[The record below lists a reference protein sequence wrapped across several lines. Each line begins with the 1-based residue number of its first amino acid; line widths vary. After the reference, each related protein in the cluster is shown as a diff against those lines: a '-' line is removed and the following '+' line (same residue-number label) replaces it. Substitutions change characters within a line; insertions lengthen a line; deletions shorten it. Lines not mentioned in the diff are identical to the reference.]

1 MATEEQNKEV
11 LEAVLDGIGRRGSP
25 AGALTL
31 LRSTNHLSPEI
42 RRTVAAYLPSVV
54 SKESGDRITDS
65 LINLSQD
72 DDEDVRDWATT
83 GLGTQLIYSDIEDR
97 ARTSVTLIDA
107 LERRTMDDSP
117 VVRGEALTGL
127 ARRHLATAVPL
138 IRSELEGFSVSRKR
152 SRLPQSP
159 QTRLSVRHFKR

>member
-1 MATEEQNKEV
+1 LARRHGCALDLNESVDAPVRMATEEQNKEV

-54 SKESGDRITDS
+54 SKKSGDRITDS

-72 DDEDVRDWATT
+72 DDEDVRDWGYNGVGHSADLLRHRGSSPNIRDT
-83 GLGTQLIYSDIEDR
+83 DR
-97 ARTSVTLIDA
+97 CPGKA
-107 LERRTMDDSP
+107 DD
-117 VVRGEALTGL
+117 R
-127 ARRHLATAVPL
+127 
-138 IRSELEGFSVSRKR
+138 
-152 SRLPQSP
+152 
-159 QTRLSVRHFKR
+159 